1 MSFLHELLQ
10 WTIASPLLIE
20 NYVSQN
26 PSPVWSPYQEK
37 NLQDIGKL
45 EVMPRLY
52 SESCFAARQDNEIDE
67 VVVQWVAALS

>member
-1 MSFLHELLQ
+1 MSFLHELAAMDYCI
-10 WTIASPLLIE
+10 TLIKLRTMFPRI
-20 NYVSQN
+20 

-52 SESCFAARQDNEIDE
+52 SESCFAARQDNR
-67 VVVQWVAALS
+67 